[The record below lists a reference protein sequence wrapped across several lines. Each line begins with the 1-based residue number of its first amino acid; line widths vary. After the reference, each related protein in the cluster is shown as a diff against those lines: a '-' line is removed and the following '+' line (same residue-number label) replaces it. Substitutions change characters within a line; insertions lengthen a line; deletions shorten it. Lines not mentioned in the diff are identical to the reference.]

1 MSRFQKA
8 MERDRAGGTR
18 LRAEAR
24 SGILPDE
31 IPPAELFD
39 PPWRLREA
47 DDSPAPP
54 TAAEAPDAAAAVP
67 ATVPATVSSPVRR
80 ATAGHAPAYAP
91 APRPVQPVT
100 PRPTPVRKP
109 ATRMTGLRLRP
120 DLAEKV
126 VSDAATSAVVVEQ
139 YRSIAAHLQHWRGQ
153 RGRATLMVASAV
165 AGEGRTLTAV
175 NLAVSLRS
183 ALQHSVLLVDA
194 DLRKPSLHDVLLV
207 EQRPGIGEALLTGQ
221 PPRPVEVSNRLAVL
235 PAGQPIATPGAAMLA
250 ALVESATSDFDWVI
264 LDTSP
269 LLDSLDTQHLATL
282 VDGVVLVAAAGR
294 TSRRLVAEA
303 LALIP
308 EQKFAGLVLN
318 GVASGD
324 MDAAEQHRYRSQR

>member
-8 MERDRAGGTR
+8 MERDRAGGAR
-18 LRAEAR
+18 PKAEA
-24 SGILPDE
+24 SAGILPDE

-39 PPWRLREA
+39 SPWRLREPG
-47 DDSPAPP
+47 DSPAPP
-54 TAAEAPDAAAAVP
+54 AAAEASSAAAAIPPTSP
-67 ATVPATVSSPVRR
+67 ATVPSAVRR
-80 ATAGHAPAYAP
+80 AAAAP
-91 APRPVQPVT
+91 APASAPTPWPVQPVT
-100 PRPTPVRKP
+100 RPTPVGKP
-109 ATRMTGLRLRP
+109 VTRMTGLKLRP

-139 YRSIAAHLQHWRGQ
+139 YRSLAAHLQHWRGQ

-207 EQRPGIGEALLTGQ
+207 EQRPGIGEALVAGI
-221 PPRPVEVSNRLAVL
+221 PPPLVEVSKRLSIL
-235 PAGQPIATPGAAMLA
+235 PAGQPIATPGAATLA
-250 ALVESATSDFDWVI
+250 ALVESVASDFDWVV

-269 LLDSLDTQHLATL
+269 LLDSLDTQHLATQ
-282 VDGVVLVAAAGR
+282 VDGVLLVAAAGR
-294 TSRRLVAEA
+294 TSHRLVAAA
-303 LALIP
+303 LGLIP
-308 EQKFAGLVLN
+308 EEKFAGLVLN